1 MGTAYERY
9 QGVEK
14 HSSGFK
20 LLAAMGWKEGEGLV
34 SVWKTSALLADGL
47 PAATRS
53 EVLSHIAGSKGAG
66 SQRAHQGQEA
76 SR

>member
-1 MGTAYERY
+1 MKEVSKY

-34 SVWKTSALLADGL
+34 
-47 PAATRS
+47 
-53 EVLSHIAGSKGAG
+53 
-66 SQRAHQGQEA
+66 RAV
-76 SR
+76 